1 MRTNTLVN
9 VAFIGCGRISK
20 KHYEAIVGLEEH
32 GVHLTALA
40 DLESEKCKP
49 YANATAIKVT
59 EDFTTEG
66 FFDGSDL
73 AVILTESGNHFEH
86 AKCALESGLDVLIE
100 KPVTLKLE
108 DAEELR
114 SIAMQFDRKVYVV
127 KQNRF
132 NEPVVTARKFVESGF
147 LGKPQISSVQVR
159 WCRPQEYYDL
169 ADWRGTW
176 AMDGGVISNQA
187 SHHVDLM
194 RWFMG
199 PVKTVQALERRFG
212 VNIETEDTVLAIVEF
227 ESGAVG
233 TLEATTSTRPRN
245 LEGSFSM
252 QGSLGAFEVGGFAV
266 NEMRYLESSATDF
279 TSTEFTTDNNFAQDT
294 SDVYGSGHAAIYR
307 EIVKDRL
314 GHENSAVTIDDA
326 IETLKVIHMLYRS
339 IETGKKIFV
348 DANDIRSLRM
358 GKNNAI
364 K

>member
-20 KHYEAIVGLEEH
+20 KHHEAIMGLAEH

-40 DLESEKCKP
+40 DLETEKCKP
-49 YANATAIKVT
+49 YTNQTAIKVT
-59 EDFTTEG
+59 EDFTREG

-73 AVILTESGNHFEH
+73 AVILTESGNHFKH
-86 AKCALESGLDVLIE
+86 AKYALEAGLDVLIE

-114 SIAMQFDRKVYVV
+114 SIATQFDRKIYVV

-132 NEPVVTARKFVESGF
+132 NEPIVTARNFVERGF
-147 LGKPQISSVQVR
+147 LGEPQISSVQVR

-212 VNIETEDTVLAIVEF
+212 VDIETEDTVLAIVEF

-266 NEMRYLESSATDF
+266 NEMRYLESSVNDF
-279 TSTEFTTDNNFAQDT
+279 TSTEFTTNNKLAKDT

-339 IETGKKIFV
+339 IETGKKIF
-348 DANDIRSLRM
+348 ANKDKIRSVRL
-358 GKNNAI
+358 GQNNAS

>member
-20 KHYEAIVGLEEH
+20 KHYEAIMGLAEH
-32 GVHLTALA
+32 GVHLTAIA
-40 DLESEKCKP
+40 DLETEKCEP
-49 YANATAIKVT
+49 YANETEIKVIK
-59 EDFTTEG
+59 DFTTER
-66 FFDGSDL
+66 FLDGSDL

-86 AKCALESGLDVLIE
+86 AKFALQSGLDVLIE

-114 SIAMQFDRKVYVV
+114 SIAIQSNRKIYVV

-212 VNIETEDTVLAIVEF
+212 VDIETEDTVLAIVEF

-245 LEGSFSM
+245 LEGSFSV

-266 NEMRYLESSATDF
+266 NEMRYIESSANDF
-279 TSTEFTTDNNFAQDT
+279 TPTQFTTDNKLTKDT

-314 GHENSAVTIDDA
+314 GHKNSAVTIDDA
-326 IETLKVIHMLYRS
+326 IESLKVIHMLYRS
-339 IETGKKIFV
+339 IETGKKLFV
-348 DANDIRSLRM
+348 DADDITSVRM
-358 GKNNAI
+358 GQNNAI

>member
-9 VAFIGCGRISK
+9 VALIGCGRISK
-20 KHYEAIVGLEEH
+20 KHHEAIMGLAEL
-32 GVHLTALA
+32 GVHLTAVA
-40 DLESEKCKP
+40 DLETEKCKP
-49 YANATAIKVT
+49 YANETSIKVT
-59 EDFTTEG
+59 EDFTAEG

-73 AVILTESGNHFEH
+73 AVILTESGNHFKH
-86 AKCALESGLDVLIE
+86 AKCALEFGLDVLIE

-114 SIAMQFDRKVYVV
+114 SIATQFDRKVYVV

-132 NEPVVTARKFVESGF
+132 NEPVLIAREFVESGF

-159 WCRPQEYYDL
+159 WCRQQEYYDL

-176 AMDGGVISNQA
+176 SMDGGVISNQA

-199 PVKTVQALERRFG
+199 PVKSVQAIERRFG
-212 VNIETEDTVLAIVEF
+212 VDIETEDTVLALLEF

-266 NEMRYLESSATDF
+266 NEMRYLESSAQGF
-279 TSTEFTTDNNFAQDT
+279 ISNEFRKNSDLAQDT
-294 SDVYGSGHAAIYR
+294 SDVYGSGHASIYG

-314 GHENSAVTIDDA
+314 GLENSAVHIDDA
-326 IETLKVIHMLYRS
+326 IETLKVIHMVYRA
-339 IETGKKIFV
+339 IETGKKIFA
-348 DANDIRSLRM
+348 DGDEIRSSRM
-358 GKNNAI
+358 GYNNAF

>member
-1 MRTNTLVN
+1 MRTNTLIN

-20 KHYEAIVGLEEH
+20 KHHEAIMELTGQ
-32 GVHLTALA
+32 GVHLTSVA
-40 DLESEKCKP
+40 DLDTERCKP
-49 YANATAIKVT
+49 YAHDTAIKVSK
-59 EDFTTEG
+59 DFTAEG
-66 FFDGSDL
+66 FFEGCDL
-73 AVILTESGNHFEH
+73 AVISTESGNHFEH
-86 AKCALESGLDVLIE
+86 AKYALETGLDVLIE

-114 SIAMQFDRKVYVV
+114 SIAMQFDRKIYVV

-132 NEPVVTARKFVESGF
+132 NEPIITARKFVERGF
-147 LGKPQISSVQVR
+147 LGRPQISSVQVR
-159 WCRPQEYYDL
+159 WCRPQGYYDL

-199 PVKTVQALERRFG
+199 PLKSVQALERRFG
-212 VNIETEDTVLAIVEF
+212 VAIETEDTVLALIEF

-252 QGSLGAFEVGGFAV
+252 QGSIGAFEVGGFAV
-266 NEMRYLESSATDF
+266 NEMRYLESSAHDF
-279 TSTEFTTDNNFAQDT
+279 ISTESKKNSELANDT
-294 SDVYGSGHAAIYR
+294 SDVYGSGHVAIYR

-314 GHENSAVTIDDA
+314 GHENNAVTIDDA

-348 DANDIRSLRM
+348 DADDIRSFRM
-358 GKNNAI
+358 GKNNAL
-364 K
+364 

>member
-1 MRTNTLVN
+1 MRTNALVN

-20 KHYEAIVGLEEH
+20 KHYEAIMELAEH
-32 GVHLTALA
+32 GVHLTAVA
-40 DLESEKCKP
+40 DLETEKCKP
-49 YANATAIKVT
+49 YANEAAIKVT
-59 EDFTTEG
+59 DDFTAEG
-66 FFDGSDL
+66 FLDGSDL
-73 AVILTESGNHFEH
+73 AVILTESGNHFKH
-86 AKCALESGLDVLIE
+86 AKTALERGLDVLIE
-100 KPVTLKLE
+100 KPVTLRLE

-114 SIAMQFDRKVYVV
+114 FIATQLDRKLYVV

-132 NEPVVTARKFVESGF
+132 NEPIVTARKFVQSGC
-147 LGKPQISSVQVR
+147 LGKPQIASVQVR
-159 WCRPQEYYDL
+159 WCRPQAYYDL

-176 AMDGGVISNQA
+176 AMDGGVLSNQA

-199 PVKTVQALERRFG
+199 PVKTVQALERKFG
-212 VNIETEDTVLAIVEF
+212 VDIETEDTVLAIVEF

-266 NEMRYLESSATDF
+266 NEMRYLESSAKDF
-279 TSTEFTTDNNFAQDT
+279 TSTEFTANNKMAKDT
-294 SDVYGSGHAAIYR
+294 SDVYGSGHTSIYK
-307 EIVKDRL
+307 EIVKDRI
-314 GHENSAVTIDDA
+314 GQENSAVTIDDA
-326 IETLKVIHMLYRS
+326 IDTLKVIHMLYRS

-348 DANDIRSLRM
+348 DVDQIRSSRM
-358 GKNNAI
+358 GRNNAI

>member
-1 MRTNTLVN
+1 MRTNALVN
-9 VAFIGCGRISK
+9 VAFIGCGRIAK
-20 KHYEAIVGLEEH
+20 KHHEAIMELAEH
-32 GVHLTALA
+32 GVHLTAVA
-40 DLESEKCKP
+40 DLVAEKCKP
-49 YANATAIKVT
+49 YANEAAIKVT
-59 EDFTTEG
+59 DDFTAEG
-66 FFDGSDL
+66 FFDGSNL

-86 AKCALESGLDVLIE
+86 AKFALESGLDVLIE

-114 SIAMQFDRKVYVV
+114 SIATQFDRKIYVV

-132 NEPVVTARKFVESGF
+132 NEPVVIARKFVESGF

-266 NEMRYLESSATDF
+266 NEMRYLESSSNDF
-279 TSTEFTTDNNFAQDT
+279 TSTEFTTNKKLAQDT
-294 SDVYGSGHAAIYR
+294 SDVYGTGHAAIYR

-314 GHENSAVTIDDA
+314 GHENIAVTIDDA

-339 IETGKKIFV
+339 IETGKRIFV
-348 DANDIRSLRM
+348 DGQVIRSTRM
-358 GKNNAI
+358 GQNNAH

>member
-20 KHYEAIVGLEEH
+20 KHYEAIIGMSES
-32 GVHLTALA
+32 GVHLTAVA
-40 DLESEKCKP
+40 DLEVEKCAP
-49 YANATAIKVT
+49 YVTETAIKVT
-59 EDFTTEG
+59 NDFMLDG
-66 FFDGSDL
+66 FLDGSDL
-73 AVILTESGNHFEH
+73 AVILTESGNHYKH
-86 AKCALESGLDVLIE
+86 AKFALEAGLDVLIE

-108 DAEELR
+108 DAIELR
-114 SIAMQFDRKVYVV
+114 AIANRFDRKIYVV

-132 NEPVVTARKFVESGF
+132 NGPIVTARKFIESGF
-147 LGKPQISSVQVR
+147 LGNPQISSVQVR

-169 ADWRGTW
+169 AAWRGTW

-187 SHHVDLM
+187 SHHIDLM

-199 PVKTVQALERRFG
+199 PLKTVQALERRFG
-212 VNIETEDTVLAIVEF
+212 VDIETEDTVLALIEF

-245 LEGSFSM
+245 LEGSFSI

-266 NEMRYLESSATDF
+266 NEMRYIESRINDF
-279 TSTEFTTDNNFAQDT
+279 TSTENTSNNEVAHDT

-314 GHENSAVTIDDA
+314 GQENSAVTIDDA
-326 IETLKVIHMLYRS
+326 IETLKVIHVLYRS
-339 IETGKKIFV
+339 IESGKKIV
-348 DANDIRSLRM
+348 VNGDDIRSFRM
-358 GKNNAI
+358 GQINAL